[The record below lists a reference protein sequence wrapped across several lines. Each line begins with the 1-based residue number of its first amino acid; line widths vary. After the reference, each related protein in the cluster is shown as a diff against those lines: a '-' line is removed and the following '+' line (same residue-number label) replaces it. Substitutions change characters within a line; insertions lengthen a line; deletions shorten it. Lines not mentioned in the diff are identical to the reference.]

1 MPKSVTELMDKKR
14 RADPETMRLIE
25 ELLTRA
31 GMIMED
37 ASVNAL
43 LRDALAGS
51 LTDRVDALE
60 KSAASITA
68 IMKAARAFLN
78 G

>member
-1 MPKSVTELMDKKR
+1 MTNKR
-14 RADPETMRLIE
+14 RGDPETRRLIE

-37 ASVNAL
+37 ASVTAL
-43 LRDALAGS
+43 LHKSLTGS
-51 LTDRVDALE
+51 LPNRIGELE
-60 KSAASITA
+60 NSAASITA
-68 IMKAARAFLN
+68 IVRAARALLD